1 MTTLV
6 RWAISM
12 ASARVRV
19 DKLSS
24 PSLIRII
31 TRRTTS
37 GWSPGERLDDLRFVV
52 EGHHKGFI
60 FIAAQHAK
68 QKINRSV
75 LLKFDAVADAVGSVQ
90 QHADAQRQIGLL
102 AEVTDFLWSFVVPNL

>member
-1 MTTLV
+1 
-6 RWAISM
+6 M
-12 ASARVRV
+12 AQLFHA
-19 DKLSS
+19 
-24 PSLIRII
+24 RII
-31 TRRTTS
+31 NRVVDRCAASGFRPGDLVAQRTRVT
-37 GWSPGERLDDLRFVV
+37 GERLDNLRFVV

-60 FIAAQHAK
+60 FIAAKHAK

-102 AEVTDFLWSFVVPNL
+102 AEVTDFLRSFVVPNLEVGLI